1 LCNGADAGK
10 CNEYCKG
17 KFGGELLGAECSAE
31 RPNKKRECICR
42 LKCCNQGCWGDPHC
56 WTCDGVKFGYQGM
69 KKHYMLK
76 PITTFPNIPYFTIA
90 QINKVWQKGPMA
102 ILDISEVI
110 IKDWKVTVE
119 VKTPDG
125 PTAGFIVKV
134 NDEQLKDLPY
144 RWSKIDE
151 HRERFVNI
159 IWGNAAKSQVVLTT
173 SFGLKVVYTTNGAG
187 NDRYTDLSIDTP
199 RHPELKDHIH
209 GLLGRWN
216 DKPDDDSVDANGV
229 KQPLDEGFSWAFG
242 DSWIV
247 PGGRTKTP
255 DCVRDDAVKNKDDHI
270 NKVDPKIKENAEKW
284 CKEALENP
292 ELTACAKK
300 LHRAVPLHK
309 NCVIDLIFLDSDA
322 ARKKYLK
329 EIHNSFLDTCKRR
342 EKEQKAKEEAQK
354 EKDKEAVGLAF

>member
-1 LCNGADAGK
+1 
-10 CNEYCKG
+10 
-17 KFGGELLGAECSAE
+17 
-31 RPNKKRECICR
+31 
-42 LKCCNQGCWGDPHC
+42 
-56 WTCDGVKFGYQGM
+56 
-69 KKHYMLK
+69 MLK